1 MHAYIKQ
8 KTGSRERLLMLKDLQ
23 NAIRQNTAQTDL
35 PEEVFVEAIEEAL
48 RAAARRVYGADADVS
63 VDINL
68 EDGDIRCYVPKKVVN
83 IMRDF
88 STEIP
93 IEQAVGL
100 QEDVEIGQM
109 LNVEINPSEFG
120 RIPAQL
126 AKQILFQKIKQA
138 EREKIYQEFAGRE
151 GEVVTGYVQRFERG
165 GVILDLEQTEAFLPP
180 REMPRSHNYERGKR
194 LQCLILSVKS
204 EARGAP
210 VIVSRTHRDL
220 VAMLFEQEVPEIY
233 DGQVHIMAVARDP
246 GNRAKVAVRATEEG
260 IDAVG
265 TCVGVKGIR
274 VQAIVNELDDEK
286 IDLVEWSEDPNV
298 FIAKA
303 LGRVV
308 VKRVELDEE
317 NKSARV
323 IVPDNQLSLAIGQR
337 GQNAR
342 LAAKLTGWKV
352 DIKGESEETVSID
365 ELFKPDTPEQTTDTT
380 DEDTNENIQEQPVAN
395 VVDATDAEHVEDVE
409 VDTDTDALEAEA
421 SETSDET
428 DASVGN
434 SEADT
439 ESIDTTDNTDDFDVE
454 SK

>member
-1 MHAYIKQ
+1 
-8 KTGSRERLLMLKDLQ
+8 MLENLQ

-48 RAAARRVYGADADVS
+48 RAAARRVYGADANVS
-63 VDINL
+63 VEINL
-68 EDGDIRCYVPKKVVN
+68 EKGDIRCYVPKKVVN

-93 IEQAVGL
+93 IEEALKLQADIEVG
-100 QEDVEIGQM
+100 EM
-109 LNVEINPSEFG
+109 LDVEINPNEFG

-165 GVILDLEQTEAFLPP
+165 GVVLDLEQTEAFLPP
-180 REMPRSHNYERGKR
+180 REMPRSQNYERGKR
-194 LQCLILSVKS
+194 LQCLILSVKN
-204 EARGAP
+204 EMRGPP

-220 VAMLFEQEVPEIY
+220 VSMLFEQEVPEIY
-233 DGQVHIMAVARDP
+233 EGQVQIMAVARDP

-274 VQAIVNELDDEK
+274 VQTIVGELDDEK
-286 IDLVEWSEDPNV
+286 IDLLEWSEDANV
-298 FIAKA
+298 FIANA
-303 LGRVV
+303 LGARVGV
-308 VKRVELDEE
+308 RRVELNDEDR
-317 NKSARV
+317 SALV

-352 DIKGESEETVSID
+352 DIKGESEDTVSIN
-365 ELFKPDTPEQTTDTT
+365 ELFKPEAPDEISEQASDSHEERPDPSLSEQETADVPDSIEVEQVVDLT
-380 DEDTNENIQEQPVAN
+380 EDTEIDADADTVETEVADAPDEKNEPVA
-395 VVDATDAEHVEDVE
+395 DREGH
-409 VDTDTDALEAEA
+409 
-421 SETSDET
+421 
-428 DASVGN
+428 
-434 SEADT
+434 
-439 ESIDTTDNTDDFDVE
+439 I
-454 SK
+454 

>member
-1 MHAYIKQ
+1 
-8 KTGSRERLLMLKDLQ
+8 MLESLQ
-23 NAIRQNTAQTDL
+23 NAIRQNTAQTEL
-35 PEEVFVEAIEEAL
+35 PEHVFVEAIEAAL
-48 RAAARRVYGADADVS
+48 RAAARRVYGQDADIS
-63 VDINL
+63 VEIDL
-68 EDGDIRCYVPKKVVN
+68 EKGDIRCYVPKKVVN

-93 IEQAVGL
+93 IEEAKKLQA
-100 QEDVEIGQM
+100 DVELDEV

-151 GEVVTGYVQRFERG
+151 GEIVTGYVQRFERG

-180 REMPRSHNYERGKR
+180 REMPRSKTYERGKR
-194 LQCLILSVKS
+194 LQCLILAVKN

-220 VAMLFEQEVPEIY
+220 LAMLFEQEVPEIY
-233 DGQVHIMAVARDP
+233 EGQVRIMAVARDP
-246 GNRAKVAVRATEEG
+246 GNRAKVAVMATEEG

-274 VQAIVNELDDEK
+274 VQTIVSELDDEK
-286 IDLVEWSEDPNV
+286 IDLLEWSEDTSV
-298 FIAKA
+298 FIANA
-303 LGRVV
+303 LRPAAVR
-308 VKRVELDEE
+308 RVELDEE

-323 IVPDNQLSLAIGQR
+323 VVPDNQLSLAIGQR

-352 DIKGESEETVSID
+352 DIKGESEATVSID
-365 ELFKPDTPEQTTDTT
+365 ELFKPSPADETSDATALEEIPVEAEANSEQTETAAEETA
-380 DEDTNENIQEQPVAN
+380 EQPTDSEVN
-395 VVDATDAEHVEDVE
+395 VET
-409 VDTDTDALEAEA
+409 DTDTESLETVPAN
-421 SETSDET
+421 TQDE
-428 DASVGN
+428 DASVIN
-434 SEADT
+434 SEEDP
-439 ESIDTTDNTDDFDVE
+439 EDDDFDTE
-454 SK
+454 DS

>member
-1 MHAYIKQ
+1 
-8 KTGSRERLLMLKDLQ
+8 MLENLQ

-35 PEEVFVEAIEEAL
+35 PEQVFIEAIEEAL
-48 RAAARRVYGADADVS
+48 CAAARRVYGADADVS
-63 VDINL
+63 VEINL
-68 EDGDIRCYVPKKVVN
+68 EKGDIRCYVPKKVVN

-93 IEQAVGL
+93 IEQAVQL
-100 QEDVEIGQM
+100 QEDVEVGEM
-109 LNVEINPSEFG
+109 LAVEINPSEFG

-180 REMPRSHNYERGKR
+180 REMPRSQNYERGKR
-194 LQCLILSVKS
+194 LQCLILSVKN

-210 VIVSRTHRDL
+210 IIVSRTHRDL

-233 DGQVHIMAVARDP
+233 EGQVQIMAVARDP
-246 GNRAKVAVRATEEG
+246 GNRAKVAVTATEDG

-274 VQAIVNELDDEK
+274 VQTIVSELDDEK
-286 IDLVEWSEDPNV
+286 IDLLEWSEDANV
-298 FIAKA
+298 FIANA
-303 LGRVV
+303 LGGRVGV
-308 VKRVELDEE
+308 RRVELNEE
-317 NKSARV
+317 DRSALV
-323 IVPDNQLSLAIGQR
+323 IVPDDQLSLAIGQR

-352 DIKGESEETVSID
+352 DIKGESEDTVSING
-365 ELFKPDTPEQTTDTT
+365 LFKPEDSDKTDVQASGSQEESS
-380 DEDTNENIQEQPVAN
+380 DQSLQEQETADVPDSTEVEQ
-395 VVDATDAEHVEDVE
+395 VVDLAEDVKGDSDADAVE
-409 VDTDTDALEAEA
+409 TEGAESSDEENESVVDSDEEIETETSVALEL
-421 SETSDET
+421 
-428 DASVGN
+428 
-434 SEADT
+434 
-439 ESIDTTDNTDDFDVE
+439 DDFDAE
-454 SK
+454 S

>member
-1 MHAYIKQ
+1 
-8 KTGSRERLLMLKDLQ
+8 MLENLQ

-48 RAAARRVYGADADVS
+48 RAAARRVYGADANVS
-63 VDINL
+63 VEINL
-68 EDGDIRCYVPKKVVN
+68 EKGDIRCYVPKKVVN

-93 IEQAVGL
+93 IEQALKL
-100 QEDVEIGQM
+100 QTDVEVGEM
-109 LNVEINPSEFG
+109 LDVEINPNEFG

-180 REMPRSHNYERGKR
+180 REMPRSQNYERGKR
-194 LQCLILSVKS
+194 LQCLILSVKN
-204 EARGAP
+204 EMRGP
-210 VIVSRTHRDL
+210 PIIVSRTHRDL
-220 VAMLFEQEVPEIY
+220 VSMLFEQEVPEIY
-233 DGQVHIMAVARDP
+233 EGQVQIMAVARDP

-274 VQAIVNELDDEK
+274 VQTIVGELDDEK
-286 IDLVEWSEDPNV
+286 IDLLEWSEDASV
-298 FIAKA
+298 FIANA
-303 LGRVV
+303 LGARVGV
-308 VKRVELDEE
+308 RRVELHDED
-317 NKSARV
+317 KSALV

-352 DIKGESEETVSID
+352 DIKGESEDTVSIN
-365 ELFKPDTPEQTTDTT
+365 ELFKPEG
-380 DEDTNENIQEQPVAN
+380 
-395 VVDATDAEHVEDVE
+395 
-409 VDTDTDALEAEA
+409 
-421 SETSDET
+421 SDET
-428 DASVGN
+428 SEHVSDSQEENPDQTLPEQETADGQDSTETEQIVDASEDFEID
-434 SEADT
+434 SDAEPIETERT
-439 ESIDTTDNTDDFDVE
+439 ESLDEENKMEPSADPEDDFDTE
-454 SK
+454 F

>member
-1 MHAYIKQ
+1 
-8 KTGSRERLLMLKDLQ
+8 MLENLQ

-35 PEEVFVEAIEEAL
+35 PEQVFIEAIEEAL
-48 RAAARRVYGADADVS
+48 CAAARRVYGDDANVS
-63 VDINL
+63 VEINL
-68 EDGDIRCYVPKKVVN
+68 EKGDIRCYVPKKVVN

-93 IEQAVGL
+93 IEQAVQL
-100 QEDVEIGQM
+100 QEDVEVGEM
-109 LNVEINPSEFG
+109 LDVEINPSEFG
-120 RIPAQL
+120 RVPAQL

-180 REMPRSHNYERGKR
+180 REMPRSQNYERGKR
-194 LQCLILSVKS
+194 LQCLILSVKN

-233 DGQVHIMAVARDP
+233 EGQVQIMAVARDP
-246 GNRAKVAVRATEEG
+246 GNRAKVAVRATEDG

-274 VQAIVNELDDEK
+274 VQTIVSELDDEK
-286 IDLVEWSEDPNV
+286 IDLLEWSEDANV
-298 FIAKA
+298 FIANA
-303 LGRVV
+303 LGGRVGV
-308 VKRVELDEE
+308 RRVELNEE
-317 NKSARV
+317 DRSALV
-323 IVPDNQLSLAIGQR
+323 IVPDDQLSLAIGQR

-352 DIKGESEETVSID
+352 DIKGESEDPVSMNG
-365 ELFKPDTPEQTTDTT
+365 LFKPEDSDKTDAQASGSQEESP
-380 DEDTNENIQEQPVAN
+380 DQSLQEQETADVPDSTEVEQ
-395 VVDATDAEHVEDVE
+395 VVDLAEDVE
-409 VDTDTDALEAEA
+409 GDSDADVVETEGAE
-421 SETSDET
+421 SPDEEIETETSVAPDL
-428 DASVGN
+428 
-434 SEADT
+434 
-439 ESIDTTDNTDDFDVE
+439 DDFDAE
-454 SK
+454 S